1 MLGSGQRT
9 LGTQVFDDLFSKIT
23 TRQWR
28 EGEKLPSETDLAR
41 HYNVSR
47 PVIRA
52 AIQELRAQGFVTT
65 TKGLGTF
72 VKRCNYDQVSS
83 IRLSQIN
90 DLEDMVRCYEY
101 RIALEVYIPIQYHGQ
116 YLGKVMPK
124 TREMIINIITS

>member
-1 MLGSGQRT
+1 MKFSGRLNDMLGSGQRT

-101 RIALEVYIPIQYHGQ
+101 RIALE
-116 YLGKVMPK
+116 GKMAYWAALALQCSRPD
-124 TREMIINIITS
+124 